1 MSRKRAQAVVPAAD
15 VKAEDEATSK
25 VTIYKEL
32 LYDSM
37 QANGTA
43 ERLYNQVDLQE
54 LKAIPDPNIL
64 TLLQVVQELVNDK
77 LLVPCTGR
85 DGGLAWKWRDAREA
99 EKYKQCTTPEQKMVY
114 QMIDDSGSDGVWSQ
128 TAQKRLGMHEN
139 IFKLAIKQLLGKG
152 LIAQFKSVE
161 NPNKKMFIKASI
173 RPSEKATGG
182 PWYTD
187 QYLDEAFIEDLERV
201 IYDFVKQRSAYRSRG
216 GPSTGSRTL
225 QPKKGI
231 IKGGEKVA
239 RKRTANEISTG
250 DNSDM
255 PPKPAAIDLADNAQ
269 APTAVATIAAP
280 RKDVLLPLP
289 AGYMGYPTVR
299 DIARI
304 LSQSGITT
312 NTILSEEDVQ
322 KLVDVL
328 EFDGLIERI
337 KVGTKIG
344 YRTVR
349 AVKQSFDQW
358 AVPTEPGKQEKG
370 IPDQYSTPF
379 NEVPCGRCP
388 VFDLCEEGGP
398 VAPSNCEYF
407 KKWLG
412 QE

>member
-1 MSRKRAQAVVPAAD
+1 
-15 VKAEDEATSK
+15 
-25 VTIYKEL
+25 
-32 LYDSM
+32 
-37 QANGTA
+37 
-43 ERLYNQVDLQE
+43 
-54 LKAIPDPNIL
+54 
-64 TLLQVVQELVNDK
+64 
-77 LLVPCTGR
+77 
-85 DGGLAWKWRDAREA
+85 
-99 EKYKQCTTPEQKMVY
+99 MVY
-114 QMIDDSGSDGVWSQ
+114 EMIDDSGSDGIWSQ
-128 TAQKRLGMHEN
+128 IAQKRLAMHEN
-139 IFKLAIKQLLGKG
+139 VFKLAIKQLLAKN
-152 LIAQFKSVE
+152 LIAQFKNVD

-201 IYDFVKQRSAYRSRG
+201 IYDFVKQRSAYRSRNSATA
-216 GPSTGSRTL
+216 GPGSRAL
-225 QPKKGI
+225 QPKKGT
-231 IKGGEKVA
+231 IKGGGDKA
-239 RKRTANEISTG
+239 MRKRPADEISTG
-250 DNSDM
+250 DDM
-255 PPKPAAIDLADNAQ
+255 PSVPKPLVDAS
-269 APTAVATIAAP
+269 AP
-280 RKDVLLPLP
+280 RKDALLPLP

-299 DIARI
+299 DIARV
-304 LSQSGITT
+304 LSQTGITT

-337 KVGTKIG
+337 KVGGRIG

-349 AVKQSFDQW
+349 PAKQSLDPW

-370 IPDQYSTPF
+370 IPQQYGTPF

-407 KKWLG
+407 KRWLG

>member
-1 MSRKRAQAVVPAAD
+1 MSRRRAQAVESVD

-25 VTIYKEL
+25 IAVYKEL

-37 QANGTA
+37 QANGT
-43 ERLYNQVDLQE
+43 EDRLYNQVDLQA
-54 LKAIPDPNIL
+54 LKAIPDASIV

-77 LLVPCTGR
+77 LLVPCAGR
-85 DGGLAWKWRDAREA
+85 DAGLAWRWRDAREA
-99 EKYKQCTTPEQKMVY
+99 EKYKQCTTPEQNMVY

-161 NPNKKMFIKASI
+161 NPNKKMYIKASI

-187 QYLDEAFIEDLERV
+187 QYLDEAFIGDLERV

-216 GPSTGSRTL
+216 GPGTGGRTL
-225 QPKKGI
+225 QPKKGT
-231 IKGGEKVA
+231 IKGGEKVV
-239 RKRTANEISTG
+239 RKRTADEISTG
-250 DNSDM
+250 ND
-255 PPKPAAIDLADNAQ
+255 
-269 APTAVATIAAP
+269 APTAPKAPVPITTDSTQSHVTPIASATTK
-280 RKDVLLPLP
+280 KDVLLPLP
-289 AGYMGYPTVR
+289 AGYTGYPTVR
-299 DIARI
+299 DIARV

-337 KVGTKIG
+337 KVGRRIG
-344 YRTVR
+344 YRTSR
-349 AVKQSFDQW
+349 AVKQSLEQW

-370 IPDQYSTPF
+370 IPLQYGTPF